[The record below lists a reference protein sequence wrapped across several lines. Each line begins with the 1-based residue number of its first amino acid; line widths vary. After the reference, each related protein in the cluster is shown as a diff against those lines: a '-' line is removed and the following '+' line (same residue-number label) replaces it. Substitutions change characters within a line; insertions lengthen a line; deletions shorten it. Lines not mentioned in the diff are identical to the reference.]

1 MIKVENNPFFREEP
15 PKVKV
20 TFTVKEV
27 NDLVSTIAQYVAD
40 DISVKE
46 WCDKMIRACGNN
58 ADVFNHSTDVIQDAI
73 IHRLNKLL
81 NK

>member
-27 NDLVSTIAQYVAD
+27 NDLISTIAQYVAD
-40 DISVKE
+40 DISMEK
-46 WCDKMIRACGNN
+46 WCDKMIRHCGSN
-58 ADVFNHSTDVIQDAI
+58 ADVFNHSVDVIQDAI

-81 NK
+81 NS

>member
-1 MIKVENNPFFREEP
+1 MIKVENDPFFREEP
-15 PKVKV
+15 PKVKF

-27 NDLVSTIAQYVAD
+27 NDLISTIAQYVAD
-40 DISVKE
+40 DISIEE
-46 WCDKMIRACGNN
+46 WCDKMIRNCGSN
-58 ADVFNHSTDVIQDAI
+58 ADVFNHSVNVIQDAI